1 LFFNDEQEKTMSTKR
16 MMTLTLAA
24 VLLGGCGA
32 RGAHHGPGGHGGHG
46 GHGGNQATA
55 THGLIALKSP
65 YAPAE
70 TMNRLEAEVKKR
82 NLAVVSRID
91 HAAAAQRIGQTL
103 RPTELLV
110 FGNPQA
116 GTPLMLCAQLTGID
130 LPMKALVWAD
140 AGRPDLA
147 GLQRPAVADAPP
159 WAAGLRAG
167 RAGRQGAGRHRRRR
181 GGEVIE
187 VDDAAPSAASAPGR
201 SCPLHY
207 QYRPEDFAIDAPEHL
222 RSLDVLYVVGG
233 LYGNPL
239 ALDRVLEMFDRERG
253 RKRLVFNGDFH
264 WFDADP
270 EVFAQ
275 VQRRVLAHE
284 ALRGNVET
292 ELADPNADADAG
304 CGCAYPDW
312 VGDGVVER
320 SNRILARLRTASD
333 AGQRAALAALPMWQ
347 RADVGPLRLG
357 IVHGDATSLAGWG
370 FAQEHLRDAVDH
382 RAEVARWLDR
392 AERRCLRVHP
402 HLPAGVPGRA
412 GVHQAGTRAGFSTTV
427 PPACPTS
434 VAMPRDC

>member
-140 AGRPDLA
+140 
-147 GLQRPAVADAPP
+147 
-159 WAAGLRAG
+159 
-167 RAGRQGAGRHRRRR
+167 
-181 GGEVIE
+181 E
-187 VDDAAPSAASAPGR
+187 
-201 SCPLHY
+201 
-207 QYRPEDFAIDAPEHL
+207 
-222 RSLDVLYVVGG
+222 
-233 LYGNPL
+233 
-239 ALDRVLEMFDRERG
+239 
-253 RKRLVFNGDFH
+253 
-264 WFDADP
+264 
-270 EVFAQ
+270 
-275 VQRRVLAHE
+275 
-284 ALRGNVET
+284 
-292 ELADPNADADAG
+292 
-304 CGCAYPDW
+304 
-312 VGDGVVER
+312 
-320 SNRILARLRTASD
+320 
-333 AGQRAALAALPMWQ
+333 AGQTWLGYNDPKWLIHRHGARDCPAAEQVGKALAAIA
-347 RADVGPLRLG
+347 AD
-357 IVHGDATSLAGWG
+357 T
-370 FAQEHLRDAVDH
+370 
-382 RAEVARWLDR
+382 VAK
-392 AERRCLRVHP
+392 
-402 HLPAGVPGRA
+402 
-412 GVHQAGTRAGFSTTV
+412 
-427 PPACPTS
+427 
-434 VAMPRDC
+434 